1 MPTVRRMYC
10 LPCCVGYLCCSIS
23 FTLVLYC
30 VPVQVAQCV
39 IAHMTHLCNCGHI
52 LAPKKSPFIL
62 LCFLYFEIVLVSM
75 CTQVYLCVHLYICA
89 YICVCVH
96 TFVYLCICV
105 YICVFVRT
113 FVYLWLHLRMCAYI
127 HVYLCV
133 HLRICAHTQPVGS
146 PIRITPSPNGVL
158 PCPEHRTRCLH
169 RPLLISNPFSR
180 LNMFPSILFSH
191 LSIFTPL
198 TVKKTFSSL

>member
-1 MPTVRRMYC
+1 MY
-10 LPCCVGYLCCSIS
+10 
-23 FTLVLYC
+23 
-30 VPVQVAQCV
+30 
-39 IAHMTHLCNCGHI
+39 
-52 LAPKKSPFIL
+52 
-62 LCFLYFEIVLVSM
+62 
-75 CTQVYLCVHLYICA
+75 TQVYLCVHLYICA

-105 YICVFVRT
+105 YICVFVCT

-133 HLRICAHTQPVGS
+133 HLRICAHTQPGGS
-146 PIRITPSPNGVL
+146 PIRITPSPDGVL

-198 TVKKTFSSL
+198 TVKNPLAHSKKFISALPSLSVYLTFQSWVCKVAAKSADFENRAYN